1 MALTTMYAAQTNSP
15 TTTLASAAGAADTS
29 LIVTSAAVLP
39 STTPFELSLGIGEA
53 AAETVL
59 VTAVNGNTLTVT
71 RGWDGTPQAW
81 AVNTVC
87 ARTFSARDLNDMQG
101 NILALQSDMA
111 AMVDSGL
118 TEQGKA
124 ADAYTTGRALYRTK
138 DRDANTA
145 ASYTYWNAVTAGY
158 SSDNPVAPANM
169 PLNTYTYASGA
180 LLAGFNNDLF
190 TLSTTNAYFVWS
202 WASLFSTPIR
212 EFIIIGGNA
221 FYFGRSTNIGTTPV
235 TWRNALTAVD
245 DTLAVSGAAADA
257 ATVGNALYGNKS
269 RTANVPGGLTFV
281 KAGALKTELGVDTLS
296 PTQIPPN
303 SFTYTTGDSLNLGL
317 DLVSSRGYWLFK
329 FRSSLSSAA
338 TTYLVWSASG
348 GEIYVGQTISSA
360 SSITWLDASPKR
372 PTLKLAMFGDSI
384 MRGIVNPPASG
395 KNNDDNI
402 PNGVARELGIITGN
416 FGIGSIGW
424 INSSSDEN
432 RMPAYGYLKAF
443 AEGDEDYYGDYP
455 GPDASYSGSLFI
467 GKGTLADY
475 NAVLL
480 AYGANDGSATL
491 GTLASVQAHDGLP
504 YDPDNIGYNTT
515 IIEQVYRCVRYLR
528 SLVPNLP
535 IILMGPYVS
544 MSAALNTG
552 DGTWNVVRAGGYT
565 KAQYAALLKEFAEY
579 YGCGYIDMHNMPRNP
594 FDLSQSLTANVHP
607 TAACYHEIA
616 KYVAGHLGII

>member
-81 AVNTVC
+81 AVNTIC
-87 ARTFSARDLNDMQG
+87 ARTFSARDLNDMQS

-111 AMVDSGL
+111 AMVDTGL

-124 ADAYTTGRALYRTK
+124 ADAYTVGRALYRTK

-169 PLNTYTYASGA
+169 PVNTYTYGTGA

-190 TLSTTNAYFVWS
+190 TLNPTAAYFVWC
-202 WASLFSTPIR
+202 WASLYSTPIR

-221 FYFGRSTNIGTTPV
+221 FYFGRSTNVSTTPV

-257 ATVGNALYGNKS
+257 ATVGTALYGDKS

-281 KAGALKTELGVDTLS
+281 KVGDLKTELGVDTLS

-303 SFTYTTGDSLNLGL
+303 SFTYTTGASLNLGL

-338 TTYLVWSASG
+338 TTYLVWSAGG
-348 GEIYVGQTISSA
+348 GEIYVGQTSSSA

-384 MRGIVNPPASG
+384 MRGIVNPTSTIS
-395 KNNDDNI
+395 KNNDDNL
-402 PNGVARELGIITGN
+402 PNGVARELGIVTGN

-424 INSSSDEN
+424 LDPANK
-432 RMPAYGYLKAF
+432 MPAYDYIKAF
-443 AEGDEDYYGDYP
+443 VEGDEDYYGDYQ
-455 GPDASYSGSLFI
+455 GPDSSYEGYKFI

-480 AYGANDGSATL
+480 AYGANDSTFPL
-491 GTLASVQAHDGLP
+491 GTLTTVQAYDGQT

-528 SLVPNLP
+528 SQVPNLP
-535 IILMGPYVS
+535 IILVGPYIAS
-544 MSAALNTG
+544 SYIHTGEGDYTHRYSGGWTKAECAALF
-552 DGTWNVVRAGGYT
+552 
-565 KAQYAALLKEFAEY
+565 KSFAEY
-579 YGCGYIDMHNMPRNP
+579 YGCNYLDMHNMPRDP
-594 FDLSQSLTANVHP
+594 FNLDNSFTNHVHP
-607 TAACYHEIA
+607 TAACYHETA
-616 KYVAGHLGII
+616 KYMAGHLGLI

>member
-124 ADAYTTGRALYRTK
+124 ADAYTVGRALYRTK
-138 DRDANTA
+138 DRATNNPAGLTYWDATSLTSFTPADVPFNSFTEATGAKLSGFGDFTFGSSTVYLVWCWGNSHNTA
-145 ASYTYWNAVTAGY
+145 VRNYLVMGRVGKT
-158 SSDNPVAPANM
+158 
-169 PLNTYTYASGA
+169 
-180 LLAGFNNDLF
+180 
-190 TLSTTNAYFVWS
+190 
-202 WASLFSTPIR
+202 
-212 EFIIIGGNA
+212 FI
-221 FYFGRSTNIGTTPV
+221 FGRSSNSGSTVYWTDWSVVIDADLDTT
-235 TWRNALTAVD
+235 
-245 DTLAVSGAAADA
+245 GAAADA
-257 ATVGNALYGNKS
+257 VTVGTALYGAKS
-269 RTANVPGGLTFV
+269 RTANIPSALTFF
-281 KAGALKTELGVDTLS
+281 KAGTLREELGVDVLA
-296 PTQIPPN
+296 PAQIPPN
-303 SFTYTTGDSLNLGL
+303 SFTYTTGGSLDIGL
-317 DLVSSRGYWLFK
+317 DLASGRGYWLIK
-329 FRSSLSSAA
+329 FRSSLSSTA
-338 TTYLVWSASG
+338 TTYMVWSVTG
-348 GEIYVGQTISSA
+348 GEIYVGQTITSA
-360 SSITWLDASPKR
+360 SPVSWLDASPKPQ

-384 MRGIVNPPASG
+384 MRGIVNPTSSTS

-402 PNGVARELGIITGN
+402 PNGVANELGIVTGN

-424 INSSSDEN
+424 INDADGEDK
-432 RMPAYGYLKAF
+432 MPAYGYLKAF
-443 AEGDEDYYGDYP
+443 VEGNDYYYGDYQ
-455 GPDASYSGSLFI
+455 GEGTSYTNYKFI
-467 GKGTLADY
+467 GKGTLEDY

-480 AYGANDGSATL
+480 AFGANDSGSSL
-491 GTLASVQAHDGLP
+491 GTLATVQAHDGQT

-528 SLVPNLP
+528 SQVPNLP
-535 IILMGPYVS
+535 IILMGPYIS
-544 MSAALNTG
+544 SFYSKSTG
-552 DGTWNVVRAGGYT
+552 DGDYNVQNSGGWT
-565 KAQYAALLKEFAEY
+565 KAQYAALLKSFAEY
-579 YGCGYIDMHNMPRNP
+579 YGCGFIDMHNMPRDC
-594 FDLSQSLTANVHP
+594 FDLNQSLTLHVHP

-616 KYVAGHLGII
+616 KYVAGNLGLV